1 MRLRRFPDFS
11 YEWGTTPMKTLRYVA
26 AAIVAAG
33 FMAAPAGATTFV
45 FKGDGLNVT
54 PLGVDGVDYQSACA
68 STGDFCSVQDQAG
81 AWGGLNYTLDGIN
94 LTVNAYADGVLT
106 RLIQDIQ
113 PSDSGLGAWSE
124 DNGSDDQTQFDS
136 GESIEF
142 VFEAEYTVTNVEFN
156 AGGDTNCTNTSD
168 GSGEGS
174 CGAFRLDIFDLSDI
188 LISSM
193 VIDITNV
200 DVLAVL
206 GTGAR
211 FVLTALTPGS
221 GFTVARFDVSDVPV
235 PAALPLLLSGL
246 AGLGFASRRRK
257 IA

>member
-1 MRLRRFPDFS
+1 
-11 YEWGTTPMKTLRYVA
+11 MKTLRYVA

-33 FMAAPAGATTFV
+33 FMAAPASATTFV

-54 PLGVDGVDYQSACA
+54 PLGTAGVDFTENCA
-68 STGDFCSVQDQAG
+68 SAGDFCSIDN
-81 AWGGLNYTLDGIN
+81 GGGYNGLDYTRDSIN
-94 LTVNAYADGVLT
+94 LTVNAYSDGDPT
-106 RLIQDIQ
+106 RLIQDVN
-113 PSDSGLGAWSE
+113 PADSGLGAWSE

-142 VFEAEYTVTNVEFN
+142 IFEAEYTVTNVEFN
-156 AGGDTNCTNTSD
+156 AGGDTDCTDNSM
-168 GSGEGS
+168 GQGEGS
-174 CGAFRLDIFDLSDI
+174 CGAFRLDIYDLSNM

-193 VIDITNV
+193 IIDITNT

-206 GTGAR
+206 GYGAR
-211 FVLTALTPGS
+211 FVMTALTPGS

>member
-1 MRLRRFPDFS
+1 
-11 YEWGTTPMKTLRYVA
+11 MKTLRYVA

-54 PLGVDGVDYQSACA
+54 PLGTAGVDFTEDCA
-68 STGDFCSVQDQAG
+68 STGDYCSTDAG
-81 AWGGLNYTLDGIN
+81 LDYTRDSIN
-94 LTVNAYADGVLT
+94 LTVNAYANGQLT
-106 RLIQDIQ
+106 RLIQDVN

-124 DNGSDDQTQFDS
+124 DDSSDDQTQFDS

-142 VFEAEYTVTNVEFN
+142 IFEDEYTVTNVEFN

-174 CGAFRLDIFDLSDI
+174 CGSFQLQIFDLSNTMI
-188 LISSM
+188 LDTM
-193 VIDITNV
+193 IDITNI

-257 IA
+257 AA